1 MKRGGSH
8 CATHPGGADIMLE
21 RQASGR
27 GKAMK
32 AEGGGKKWN
41 KEE

>member
-1 MKRGGSH
+1 MKGGGSH
-8 CATHPGGADIMLE
+8 CATHPGGTDIIWE

-27 GKAMK
+27 GEAMK
-32 AEGGGKKWN
+32 VEGGGKKGN